1 MAEKPSSAPNPN
13 EKLVRV
19 FDSEQETEA
28 IVVRGLLDSAGID
41 SDIVGENSPDVLP
54 VGAVA
59 VLVREEDAARA
70 RQLLAEYERSPEEER
85 DEDAARRSGARG
97 RIPGVRRRS
106 GTRKLTPAVSPL
118 IG

>member
-1 MAEKPSSAPNPN
+1 MAEKPSSAPKPN

-19 FDSEQETEA
+19 FDSEQEAEA

-70 RQLLAEYERSPEEER
+70 RQLLADYERSPEEER
-85 DEDAARRSGARG
+85 AEDQALEEAALEGGAEVSTEDEERES
-97 RIPGVRRRS
+97 
-106 GTRKLTPAVSPL
+106 
-118 IG
+118 

>member
-19 FDSEQETEA
+19 FDSEQEAEA
-28 IVVRGLLDSAGID
+28 MVVRGLLDSAGID

-70 RQLLAEYERSPEEER
+70 RQLLAEYKRSPEEEL
-85 DEDAARRSGARG
+85 EDAALEEAALESGSPA
-97 RIPGVRRRS
+97 S
-106 GTRKLTPAVSPL
+106 GEDQEREN
-118 IG
+118 

>member
-1 MAEKPSSAPNPN
+1 MPMAEKPSSAPNPN

-85 DEDAARRSGARG
+85 DEDAALEEAALEGG
-97 RIPGVRRRS
+97 
-106 GTRKLTPAVSPL
+106 SPESAEDQEPES
-118 IG
+118 